1 MSHAILQSIIVTLYA
16 CHFDKHDE
24 LAENGYWHKKI
35 VFLMGVSKLRC
46 LDICADGS
54 PKPNF
59 SSYYICT
66 IFYQWCNIS
75 ATHRV
80 YSKKES
86 LSWFWVISALHQ
98 LVCSIYHGYYALT
111 ITQKPHIKKYIIAEL
126 ITRWLKL
133 IFPPQPLVHMCL
145 TEPYRVCF
153 SNMK

>member
-1 MSHAILQSIIVTLYA
+1 
-16 CHFDKHDE
+16 
-24 LAENGYWHKKI
+24 
-35 VFLMGVSKLRC
+35 MGVSKLRC

-111 ITQKPHIKKYIIAEL
+111 ITQKPHIKKYIIVEL

-133 IFPPQPLVHMCL
+133 IFPPQPLVHVWLNHIGCVSL
-145 TEPYRVCF
+145 IWNRKRTWNSHPFPHLLYALFGKSTHGNGRKCSRVY
-153 SNMK
+153 